1 MTSRP
6 ARPRTLLDFIN
17 RPILKGVAPAGN
29 LKRVFTGKSGQ
40 NRKKNF
46 GRVMYAS
53 ETIQNCKNP
62 TGHIDTL
69 KALQMEQK
77 ADFSSRYQCQKQ
89 SLLAI
94 LSIWTFQDKL
104 ILIHI
109 NTSGWSRCNLI
120 YRGIINN
127 KDGIV
132 LNVFNL
138 GEGERRHKFEE
149 WHVA

>member
-69 KALQMEQK
+69 TVHHILH
-77 ADFSSRYQCQKQ
+77 SHVNVHTLICRYTP
-89 SLLAI
+89 LPE
-94 LSIWTFQDKL
+94 
-104 ILIHI
+104 
-109 NTSGWSRCNLI
+109 
-120 YRGIINN
+120 N
-127 KDGIV
+127 KRYP
-132 LNVFNL
+132 L
-138 GEGERRHKFEE
+138 
-149 WHVA
+149 

>member
-40 NRKKNF
+40 NRKKKF

-53 ETIQNCKNP
+53 ETNQNSKNP

-69 KALQMEQK
+69 RKNTFFVK
-77 ADFSSRYQCQKQ
+77 IIDIC
-89 SLLAI
+89 
-94 LSIWTFQDKL
+94 SI
-104 ILIHI
+104 
-109 NTSGWSRCNLI
+109 CNETT
-120 YRGIINN
+120 RM
-127 KDGIV
+127 
-132 LNVFNL
+132 
-138 GEGERRHKFEE
+138 
-149 WHVA
+149 

>member
-6 ARPRTLLDFIN
+6 ARPGTLLDFIN

-46 GRVMYAS
+46 GRVMHAS

-69 KALQMEQK
+69 RGITIAEFIQVKALNT
-77 ADFSSRYQCQKQ
+77 ALL
-89 SLLAI
+89 SLVPTCAI
-94 LSIWTFQDKL
+94 SISL
-104 ILIHI
+104 
-109 NTSGWSRCNLI
+109 
-120 YRGIINN
+120 
-127 KDGIV
+127 
-132 LNVFNL
+132 
-138 GEGERRHKFEE
+138 RRSHM
-149 WHVA
+149 

>member
-29 LKRVFTGKSGQ
+29 LNRVFTGKSDQ
-40 NRKKNF
+40 NRKKNL

-69 KALQMEQK
+69 R
-77 ADFSSRYQCQKQ
+77 SSLLKTLQ
-89 SLLAI
+89 SLNSVTKSSVIGA
-94 LSIWTFQDKL
+94 
-104 ILIHI
+104 
-109 NTSGWSRCNLI
+109 
-120 YRGIINN
+120 
-127 KDGIV
+127 
-132 LNVFNL
+132 
-138 GEGERRHKFEE
+138 
-149 WHVA
+149 

>member
-6 ARPRTLLDFIN
+6 ARPRALLDFIN

-69 KALQMEQK
+69 NAVLN
-77 ADFSSRYQCQKQ
+77 
-89 SLLAI
+89 
-94 LSIWTFQDKL
+94 LSITTDL
-104 ILIHI
+104 II
-109 NTSGWSRCNLI
+109 
-120 YRGIINN
+120 
-127 KDGIV
+127 K
-132 LNVFNL
+132 
-138 GEGERRHKFEE
+138 EGANDVETTIGSPKPTK
-149 WHVA
+149 

>member
-17 RPILKGVAPAGN
+17 RPILMGVAPAGN

-62 TGHIDTL
+62 TDHIDTL
-69 KALQMEQK
+69 MKPMDHIAVGLKRRSQVTGTSTGRC
-77 ADFSSRYQCQKQ
+77 A
-89 SLLAI
+89 
-94 LSIWTFQDKL
+94 TDK
-104 ILIHI
+104 
-109 NTSGWSRCNLI
+109 
-120 YRGIINN
+120 
-127 KDGIV
+127 
-132 LNVFNL
+132 
-138 GEGERRHKFEE
+138 
-149 WHVA
+149 

>member
-17 RPILKGVAPAGN
+17 RPILKDVAPAGN

-69 KALQMEQK
+69 THTT
-77 ADFSSRYQCQKQ
+77 Q
-89 SLLAI
+89 SQTA
-94 LSIWTFQDKL
+94 
-104 ILIHI
+104 
-109 NTSGWSRCNLI
+109 
-120 YRGIINN
+120 N
-127 KDGIV
+127 KMS
-132 LNVFNL
+132 L
-138 GEGERRHKFEE
+138 ERN
-149 WHVA
+149 

>member
-29 LKRVFTGKSGQ
+29 LKRAFTGKSGQ

-69 KALQMEQK
+69 SLSFHSFLFLPHCLPVKPNLKSGSKATYPPVECQLELRILQK
-77 ADFSSRYQCQKQ
+77 LSSILWLLFHDFPTPGLQESQ
-89 SLLAI
+89 
-94 LSIWTFQDKL
+94 WTL
-104 ILIHI
+104 TALRLY
-109 NTSGWSRCNLI
+109 W
-120 YRGIINN
+120 
-127 KDGIV
+127 
-132 LNVFNL
+132 
-138 GEGERRHKFEE
+138 
-149 WHVA
+149 